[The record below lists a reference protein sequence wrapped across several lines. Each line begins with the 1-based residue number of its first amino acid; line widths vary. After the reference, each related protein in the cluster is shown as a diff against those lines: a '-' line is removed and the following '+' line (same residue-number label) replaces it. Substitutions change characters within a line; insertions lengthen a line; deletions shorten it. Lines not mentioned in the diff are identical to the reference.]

1 MYYLTIL
8 FIAMYGSAGP
18 IAMQVL
24 LDNGAN
30 VNIQDDIGYTAL
42 SVAGKNWISTIK
54 QFVSMIY
61 FTNRK

>member
-1 MYYLTIL
+1 MS
-8 FIAMYGSAGP
+8 GSAGP
-18 IAMQVL
+18 IAMKVL

-54 QFVSMIY
+54 QWSKFVSMIY

>member
-1 MYYLTIL
+1 
-8 FIAMYGSAGP
+8 MYGSAGP
-18 IAMQVL
+18 IAMKVL

-54 QFVSMIY
+54 QWSKFVSMIY
-61 FTNRK
+61 FYW